1 MKPNLLL
8 QNLEITDR
16 YGGTGPDPDTMC
28 KGQCEGTGWV
38 PQKDIEAPFLRCP
51 DCDGDGL
58 DHGRTIGEDHPQ
70 DNCDGFD
77 RLGMV
82 FIVVL
87 VICTGI
93 VGFFIGSLVCN
104 LFAR

>member
-1 MKPNLLL
+1 MK
-8 QNLEITDR
+8 QN
-16 YGGTGPDPDTMC
+16 
-28 KGQCEGTGWV
+28 
-38 PQKDIEAPFLRCP
+38 
-51 DCDGDGL
+51 L